1 MKGKRK
7 ALYALLV
14 LFTLLLI
21 FWIVALFIPY
31 EGEYGNLT
39 AWLGVIG
46 NALGVFS
53 IIVSLKESKKGEK

>member
-1 MKGKRK
+1 MNGKRK

-21 FWIVALFIPY
+21 FWIVALFIPD
-31 EGEYGNLT
+31 EGEYWNLT

-46 NALGVFS
+46 NALGVLS

>member
-1 MKGKRK
+1 MNGKRK

-31 EGEYGNLT
+31 EGEYWNLT